1 MEKMIQALKQEVID
15 NWFAL
20 REDSTICVK
29 EVPRAQKR
37 SLLFKKGS
45 YSKIQLSSKEW
56 VLGRLRELSV
66 VVACHFPVGR
76 RCIQCIRLMYFKV
89 VDLLSDFDK
98 YRLNALASIPFS
110 KYSEIVWI
118 YISIQLVHEREID
131 ARKETYDRWFIRVF
145 FAALNLQ
152 TVDAVL
158 MYGLIM
164 HIDRC

>member
-1 MEKMIQALKQEVID
+1 M
-15 NWFAL
+15 
-20 REDSTICVK
+20 
-29 EVPRAQKR
+29 
-37 SLLFKKGS
+37 
-45 YSKIQLSSKEW
+45 
-56 VLGRLRELSV
+56 
-66 VVACHFPVGR
+66 GR
-76 RCIQCIRLMYFKV
+76 RCVQCIRLMYFKG

-131 ARKETYDRWFIRVF
+131 SRKETYDRWFIRVF

>member
-1 MEKMIQALKQEVID
+1 
-15 NWFAL
+15 
-20 REDSTICVK
+20 
-29 EVPRAQKR
+29 
-37 SLLFKKGS
+37 
-45 YSKIQLSSKEW
+45 
-56 VLGRLRELSV
+56 
-66 VVACHFPVGR
+66 
-76 RCIQCIRLMYFKV
+76 MYFKG

-158 MYGLIM
+158 MYTLHVPPLSRRSRRFRVLDTYVSWPNDSTVPVRH
-164 HIDRC
+164 HIVVAILQAVRARAITDTLLALLKLLEEAEIARYCYIGERS